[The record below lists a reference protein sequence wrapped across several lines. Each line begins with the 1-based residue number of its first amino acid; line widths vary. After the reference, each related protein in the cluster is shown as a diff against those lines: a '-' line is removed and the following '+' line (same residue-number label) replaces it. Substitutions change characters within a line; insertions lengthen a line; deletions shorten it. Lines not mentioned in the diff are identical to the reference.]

1 MTDLSKGIIELENFI
16 VTPET
21 KRDALATAFE
31 DKLAAFSNANLV
43 KFRRTFIIQGQ
54 EFSCFFFFDDT
65 QRIKSIELTPCVE
78 YKSDSDDRTG
88 QQEERRQACD
98 KWLFEKLGI
107 PHKESVNV
115 TLYYYPNV
123 EVYSISH
130 FDLREGANAGH
141 IIVKYLR

>member
-1 MTDLSKGIIELENFI
+1 MTDLSKGIIELDNFI

-88 QQEERRQACD
+88 QQEERRQACN
-98 KWLFEKLGI
+98 KWLFGQLGN
-107 PHKESVNV
+107 PHKTVDGD
-115 TLYYYPNV
+115 V
-123 EVYSISH
+123 EYRYDGIYIGCFSD
-130 FDLREGANAGH
+130 FDVRYEHNGGKIT
-141 IIVKYLR
+141 IIFEN